1 MKSIFLAVLLIILV
15 SCHSHSKKEAE
26 NKFDVS
32 LLKQNEKFRVA
43 GEYDSLINLNKKY
56 YKLADKI
63 NYADGKALCYINLA
77 ELNISLENFQ
87 KSQILFDNAKEILDH
102 SEDNIHKAR
111 FYNVYGRFNIELR
124 RVDKAFQY
132 NNEAMSLTQKS
143 GKSELK
149 NDLLFSIYFRQ
160 AIYFIQK
167 KDYEKALEYF
177 HRAKKMD
184 NTGLTDCAIGDY
196 VYMHKNKD
204 SAYKYVTTAYNKA
217 NIRGK
222 EDGIALYA
230 NTIMGEYFLTNKQ
243 YDKAEV
249 TLKKALK
256 INEKTKRIYAYYGK
270 YIYNDLRMLYERT
283 GDKEKAYFYLK
294 GYTDAYYK
302 TNTSLLATI
311 NQDMESFI
319 TGAQQDAD
327 HHKSKIYWIFF
338 LSLAGLSLLG
348 LYTWRIIRALGKRK
362 EVLAIEAENLKIR
375 MNDNKQEEVLEL
387 GKKNDPEFLNRFKEV
402 YPEFIDQLL
411 TINSN
416 LETSELIFCAMLKL
430 HFTSKEIASYTLVQ
444 HRSVQQKKY
453 RIRKKLNIPGE
464 TDIYHFFDTL
474 K

>member
-1 MKSIFLAVLLIILV
+1 MTRIFLAVLLIILV

-26 NKFDVS
+26 KKFDVS
-32 LLKQNEKFRVA
+32 LLKQNENFRVA
-43 GEYDSLINLNKKY
+43 GEYDSLINLNKRY

-87 KSQILFDNAKEILDH
+87 KSQILFDNAKEILDD

-111 FYNVYGRFNIELR
+111 FYNVYGRFNLELR

-132 NNEAMSLTQKS
+132 NNEAMSLIQKS
-143 GKSELK
+143 SQSELK

-160 AIYFIQK
+160 AVYFIQK
-167 KDYEKALEYF
+167 KDYGKALEYF
-177 HRAKKMD
+177 HKAKKMD
-184 NTGLTDCAIGDY
+184 NTGLTDCAISDY

-204 SAYKYVTTAYNKA
+204 SAYKYVATAYNKA

-230 NTIMGEYFLTNKQ
+230 NTIMGEYFLAYKQ
-243 YDKAEV
+243 YDKAEE

-283 GDKEKAYFYLK
+283 GDKEKAYLYLK
-294 GYTDAYYK
+294 AYTEAYYK
-302 TNTSLLATI
+302 TNTSLLSTI

-338 LSLAGLSLLG
+338 LSLLGLSLLG
-348 LYTWRIIRALGKRK
+348 LYAWRIIRVLGKRK
-362 EVLAIEAENLKIR
+362 EVLTIEAENLKIR
-375 MNDNKQEEVLEL
+375 MNDNKQEEIIEL

-411 TINSN
+411 TINPN
-416 LETSELIFCAMLKL
+416 LESSELIFCAMLKL
-430 HFTSKEIASYTLVQ
+430 HFTSKEIANYTLVQ